1 MRELWGKTAK
11 LFLRYPILWLPYVC
25 AGLLNGSFDL
35 LRRAARTQVFYWLS
49 TKPSVLG
56 GAPVHIYSEA
66 ARARAFW
73 ISGVME
79 WSLRYL
85 TIYLDTAALVLTA
98 VLVTMVAR
106 GERPRFGAA
115 LAQLWNYLHRI
126 LGYSFK
132 LYFLAVLF
140 AIFVSLPALRLLHW
154 ITDVNTTTGWSRA
167 ASFVLT
173 QGQSLVSLI
182 LFAWIITPVTIR
194 LLRVPGA
201 EPPSSDEKKLGRYF
215 VILTGSG
222 AFALSAALFP
232 QLFKLVALRPFPE
245 RVYALLVSLL
255 LSFPFIVLGAIA
267 VGLIADGGDWN
278 LGEPAAHVK
287 WRQLVR
293 VLMPLHFDGREE
305 H

>member
-11 LFLRYPILWLPYVC
+11 LFLRYPILWLPCVC

-49 TKPSVLG
+49 MKPSVLG
-56 GAPVHIYSEA
+56 GAPVHIYSEVV
-66 ARARAFW
+66 RARAFW

-85 TIYLDTAALVLTA
+85 TIYFDTAALVVTA

-106 GERPRFGAA
+106 GEKPRLGAA
-115 LAQLWNYLHRI
+115 LTELRNYPNRI
-126 LGYSFK
+126 LGYSLK
-132 LYFLAVLF
+132 LYFLAMLF

-154 ITDVNTTTGWSRA
+154 ITDLSTTTGWSRA
-167 ASFVLT
+167 ANFALT

-182 LFAWIITPVTIR
+182 LFAWIITPITIR
-194 LLRVPGA
+194 LLRIPGA

-245 RVYALLVSLL
+245 RVYALLVSLV
-255 LSFPFIVLGAIA
+255 LSFPLIVLGAIA
-267 VGLIADGGDWN
+267 VALIADGGDWN
-278 LGEPAAHVK
+278 LGEPSAHLK

-293 VLMPLHFDGREE
+293 VLMPLHFDEREE